1 MNMHMQAS
9 LTITRRVL
17 LASVL
22 AVGAMAVAGCGG
34 KEPEGASHHED
45 AHGGGAKHFTEPKS
59 YAEAIDVIH
68 HQLQEIEGLIKSKK
82 LDQVHAEAAVIRD
95 VSGRLGQLALAGDS
109 GVPRDAVK
117 DVNIAA
123 KDLAARFDAID
134 RAGDSG
140 DLAGTQKVYGEM
152 VALFERLQKHA
163 PGQDHDH

>member
-1 MNMHMQAS
+1 MNMQAS
-9 LTITRRVL
+9 AGIARRVL
-17 LASVL
+17 LASAL

-34 KEPEGASHHED
+34 QEPEGGSHNGG
-45 AHGGGAKHFTEPKS
+45 AHGGSEKHFSEPKS
-59 YAEAIDVIH
+59 YAEAVDVIDH
-68 HQLQEIEGLIKSKK
+68 HLQEIDSLIKAGK

-95 VSGRLGQLALAGDS
+95 VAGRLGQLALESGS

-117 DVNIAA
+117 DVNLAA

-140 DLAGTQKVYGEM
+140 DLAGTKKVYGEM

-163 PGQDHDH
+163 PGQPHDH